1 MKNRYPDLAKQ
12 VVFITG
18 AASGI
23 GAAQAQAFL
32 EQDAFVFG
40 LDQKF
45 GKMEELSFRFPE
57 TFAYALGD
65 VRQRKEL
72 QQAASKCQ
80 NHFGEVTILLNT
92 AGVLDAYKS
101 LMETDESLWDLIYE
115 TNVKSMYH
123 LTNIILPDMIRR
135 KSGTIIN
142 MASIAGLVAGG
153 GGIAYTL
160 SLIHI

>member
-45 GKMEELSFRFPE
+45 GKMEELLFDF
-57 TFAYALGD
+57 L
-65 VRQRKEL
+65 K
-72 QQAASKCQ
+72 
-80 NHFGEVTILLNT
+80 LLPT
-92 AGVLDAYKS
+92 
-101 LMETDESLWDLIYE
+101 
-115 TNVKSMYH
+115 H
-123 LTNIILPDMIRR
+123 
-135 KSGTIIN
+135 
-142 MASIAGLVAGG
+142 
-153 GGIAYTL
+153 
-160 SLIHI
+160 

>member
-45 GKMEELSFRFPE
+45 GKMEELSFRFPVNFCLRTRGCPTE
-57 TFAYALGD
+57 ERTPTSGI
-65 VRQRKEL
+65 EMP
-72 QQAASKCQ
+72 
-80 NHFGEVTILLNT
+80 
-92 AGVLDAYKS
+92 KS
-101 LMETDESLWDLIYE
+101 FW
-115 TNVKSMYH
+115 
-123 LTNIILPDMIRR
+123 
-135 KSGTIIN
+135 
-142 MASIAGLVAGG
+142 
-153 GGIAYTL
+153 
-160 SLIHI
+160 

>member
-57 TFAYALGD
+57 TFAYALGMSD
-65 VRQRKEL
+65 RGRNSNKRHRN
-72 QQAASKCQ
+72 AR
-80 NHFGEVTILLNT
+80 
-92 AGVLDAYKS
+92 
-101 LMETDESLWDLIYE
+101 
-115 TNVKSMYH
+115 
-123 LTNIILPDMIRR
+123 IILVKLRF
-135 KSGTIIN
+135 
-142 MASIAGLVAGG
+142 
-153 GGIAYTL
+153 Y
-160 SLIHI
+160 